1 MMRKNSKLFI
11 PNVITLLSVLLLV
24 LLFSACNNVDKA
36 GPATAT
42 VSIKMSRSQS
52 SARMVGLSSSLT
64 DNISTEL
71 IALVPDNTSFSQCY
85 SSLANLYQYAL
96 TDLSTDKVELTV
108 PLGTSIR
115 LYAYLFEGAYTISE
129 LQNTAMMATKFGQSS
144 TFSISSGDTSKEVSL
159 KITSSTIIYDITDN
173 LSNSAYT
180 KVGGSSPS
188 NEDVYNAFDGSTFTK
203 YLNFGEEGSGV
214 IIDAGA
220 SYTVDTLGLT
230 TANDTYERDPAS
242 ISLYGSHDNSSWI
255 SIVDNS
261 TMSPPVSRYTN
272 YDDVYF
278 CNSTAYQ
285 YYKLIFET
293 VRDSAN
299 ANSVQISEIRL
310 GVGGKTK
317 D

>member
-11 PNVITLLSVLLLV
+11 SNIIPLLSLLLLV
-24 LLFSACNNVDKA
+24 LLFSACNNIDKA

-42 VSIKMSRSQS
+42 VSIKLNHSQS
-52 SARMVGLSSSLT
+52 SSRMVGFSSSLT

-85 SSLANLYQYAL
+85 LSLANLYQYSL

-108 PLGTSIR
+108 PLDTSIK
-115 LYAYLFEGAYTISE
+115 LYAYLFEGTYTISE
-129 LQNTAMMATKFGQSS
+129 LKNTARLATKFGQSS
-144 TFSISSGDTSKEVSL
+144 SFSISSGDTSKEVTL

-180 KVGGSSPS
+180 MVGESSPS
-188 NEDVYNAFDGSTFTK
+188 NEDVYKAFDGSSYTK
-203 YLNFGEEGSGV
+203 YLNYGEEGSGV

-220 SYTVDTLGLT
+220 SHVVDTLGLT
-230 TANDTYERDPAS
+230 TANDVYERDPAS
-242 ISLYGSHDNSSWI
+242 FSLYGSHDNSSWI

-272 YDDVYF
+272 YDDVNF

-310 GVGGKTK
+310 GIGGKTK